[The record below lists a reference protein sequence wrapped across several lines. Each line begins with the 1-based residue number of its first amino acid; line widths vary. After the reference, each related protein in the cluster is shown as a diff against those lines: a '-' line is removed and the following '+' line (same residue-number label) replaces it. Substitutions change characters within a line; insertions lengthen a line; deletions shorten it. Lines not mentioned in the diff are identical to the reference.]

1 MGFAV
6 TRLLLLQQL
15 VLMIP
20 KGIKETVRAML
31 FPPRPP
37 LDAPVEWLDAPPV
50 RRNQGQPLVSVVIPC
65 YNYGRFLKTPSPAS
79 GRRPCRIS
87 RSSWSMTDRPTMS
100 PGAGRA

>member
-37 LDAPVEWLDAPPV
+37 LDAPVEWLDTPPV
-50 RRNQGQPLVSVVIPC
+50 RRNRGQPLVSVVIPC
-65 YNYGRFLKTPSPAS
+65 YNYGRFLER
-79 GRRPCRIS
+79 GHRQR
-87 RSSWSMTDRPTMS
+87 
-100 PGAGRA
+100 PGADLAGYRNHRGR

>member
-37 LDAPVEWLDAPPV
+37 LDAPVEWLD
-50 RRNQGQPLVSVVIPC
+50 RRRSAGT
-65 YNYGRFLKTPSPAS
+65 GAS
-79 GRRPCRIS
+79 LWCR
-87 RSSWSMTDRPTMS
+87 W
-100 PGAGRA
+100 